1 MSARNLALAAAVV
14 LAASVASRGQTPARD
29 IDVEDFSVPDGYVVE
44 PVVTNL
50 SVPTTAIFHGDDLLI
65 AESGTKN
72 TAKPRVLRVKRDG
85 TVEVVAS
92 EGLLPPVTGLLVVG
106 DTLYVSHRTKV
117 SAVGAG
123 GALRDIVTDL
133 PSFGDHQNNQIV
145 LGPDGKIYMGQGTVT
160 NSGVVGLD
168 NDVFGWLEQQPAGHE
183 VPCEDIVVTGE
194 TFETDNPLT
203 DDDGDKAR
211 TGAYKP
217 FGTAAADGETIPGN
231 PKCGGSI
238 ARFGPDGSGYEV
250 VAWGLR
256 NPFGLTFDGGGRLWA
271 TYHGAD
277 VRGSRNVFGDP
288 DYVVQVEKG
297 QWYGWPDFFDGE
309 PVTKSRFDPLE
320 KAGAKFLLK
329 RHPPLAKAFA
339 TIRPHSGACGI
350 KFSPGGA
357 FGYAGDAFVALYGTF
372 APVTTGLDLAPAG
385 FSVARLDMKTRKV
398 EEFVKNDLPGPA
410 YLNHQDGF
418 NRPVDVVFAADASLY
433 VVDWGA
439 STVDKE
445 GLKVVPRSGVVWRIR
460 PASLPARAP
469 NGPVAVEAASVSV
482 PKDQIEPEV
491 PNKAATYKAVGPT
504 LAVIGAGVVLL
515 LLALVWLWRRRR
527 RPPANP

>member
-1 MSARNLALAAAVV
+1 MTGRSVALAAAVAF
-14 LAASVASRGQTPARD
+14 AAPLASRGQEPARA
-29 IDVEDFSVPDGYVVE
+29 IDVEDFSVPDGYAVE

-50 SVPTTAIFHGDDLLI
+50 SVPTTAIFDGDDLLI

-72 TAKPRVLRVKRDG
+72 TAKPRVLRVKPG
-85 TVEVVAS
+85 GAVEVVAA
-92 EGLLPPVTGLLVVG
+92 EGLMPPVTGLLVIGGKVH
-106 DTLYVSHRTKV
+106 VSHKTKV
-117 SAVGAG
+117 SVVEG

-133 PSFGDHQNNQIV
+133 PSLGDHQNNQIV
-145 LGPDGKIYMGQGTVT
+145 LGPDGKIYIGQGTVT

-168 NDVFGWLEQQPAGHE
+168 NDVFGWLKQHPEAHE
-183 VPCEDIVVTGE
+183 VPCEDVVLNGE
-194 TFETDNPLT
+194 NFETDNPLT
-203 DDDGDKAR
+203 AGDDKDKAR

-217 FGTAAADGETIPGN
+217 FGTAVADGETVKGN

-238 ARFGPDGSGYEV
+238 ARFNPDGSGYEV

-256 NPFGLTFDGGGRLWA
+256 NPFGLTFDGAGRLWA
-271 TYHGAD
+271 TFHGAD
-277 VRGSRNVFGDP
+277 VRGSRNVFNDP

-309 PVTKSRFDPLE
+309 PATKGRFDPLE
-320 KAGAKFLLK
+320 KAGPKLLLK
-329 RHPPLAKAFA
+329 RHPPLTRAFA
-339 TIRPHSGACGI
+339 TITSHAGVCGI

-357 FGYAGDAFVALYGTF
+357 FGYAGDAFVALFGTF
-372 APVTTGLDLAPAG
+372 APVTTGLNLAPAG
-385 FSVARLDMKTRKV
+385 FAVARLDMKTRKI
-398 EEFVKNDLPGPA
+398 EDFAKNDLPGPA
-410 YLNHQDGF
+410 YLNRQDGF
-418 NRPVDVVFAADASLY
+418 NRPVDVLFAADTSMY

-445 GLKVVPRSGVVWRIR
+445 GLKVVPRTGVVWRIR

-482 PKDQIEPEV
+482 PQDQIEPEV
-491 PNKAATYKAVGPT
+491 PNKPETYKAVGPT

-515 LLALVWLWRRRR
+515 VLGVVWLWRRRR
-527 RPPANP
+527 SRPNP